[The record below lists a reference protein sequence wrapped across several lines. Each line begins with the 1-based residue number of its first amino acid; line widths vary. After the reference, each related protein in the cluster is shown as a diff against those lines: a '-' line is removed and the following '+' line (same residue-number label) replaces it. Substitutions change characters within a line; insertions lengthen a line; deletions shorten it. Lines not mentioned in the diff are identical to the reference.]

1 MPIKLSTALALMIL
15 SSGITAWLLNTPD
28 SREESQT
35 KPLYWV
41 APMDPSY
48 RRDEPGKSPMG
59 MDLIPVYAESGENK
73 AGPTVTPSMQQN
85 LGIKTETAERKI
97 LHRRVSALGK
107 VDFDRSAQWTES
119 AHVDAWIESM
129 SVTDAGQNVRRGDP
143 IYTVYSHELI
153 TAQENLILALNKSNQ
168 ALLDAARQRLLQF
181 SIAPAT
187 IKQIEKDQRVQER
200 LPVLAAQSG
209 LVDEVRV
216 RPGEFVRVGQSLFT
230 LQDPSKRWAT
240 IEIAPGDTDIL
251 KSDFAVSINSLN
263 RPEIRLDARVLDHI
277 PSVDPR
283 SRKHRIR
290 IAIESST
297 VTLRADELV
306 RAELIAKT
314 PVEALVIPRSALVND
329 GSQNFVAVLHDQG
342 EYEFRVIE
350 TGIEDSNY
358 IEVRAG
364 INEGERVVVNGQF
377 LLDSTASLTPSSDS
391 TTEPTQA
398 ESVWVKAHIISSTPD
413 FGMVEVHHEAIKEW
427 AWPPMKMEFEVLD
440 STLWPKLKQG
450 SQVEIKITQTQY
462 GSGIMEV
469 RSAGRDQGMPP
480 IKQTDQPMDH
490 GQHHNHG
497 GPTDKPTEHSLHNDE
512 VQTNK
517 STEHAPH
524 NHEEQADKPTE
535 HAHHNHGGR
544 P

>member
-59 MDLIPVYAESGENK
+59 MDLIPVYAESGRNE
-73 AGPTVTPSMQQN
+73 AGPTITPSMQQN

-97 LHRRVSALGK
+97 LHRRVNALGK

-153 TAQENLILALNKSNQ
+153 TAQENLILALNKGNQ

-342 EYEFRVIE
+342 E
-350 TGIEDSNY
+350 
-358 IEVRAG
+358 
-364 INEGERVVVNGQF
+364 
-377 LLDSTASLTPSSDS
+377 
-391 TTEPTQA
+391 
-398 ESVWVKAHIISSTPD
+398 
-413 FGMVEVHHEAIKEW
+413 
-427 AWPPMKMEFEVLD
+427 
-440 STLWPKLKQG
+440 
-450 SQVEIKITQTQY
+450 
-462 GSGIMEV
+462 
-469 RSAGRDQGMPP
+469 
-480 IKQTDQPMDH
+480 
-490 GQHHNHG
+490 
-497 GPTDKPTEHSLHNDE
+497 
-512 VQTNK
+512 
-517 STEHAPH
+517 
-524 NHEEQADKPTE
+524 
-535 HAHHNHGGR
+535 
-544 P
+544 